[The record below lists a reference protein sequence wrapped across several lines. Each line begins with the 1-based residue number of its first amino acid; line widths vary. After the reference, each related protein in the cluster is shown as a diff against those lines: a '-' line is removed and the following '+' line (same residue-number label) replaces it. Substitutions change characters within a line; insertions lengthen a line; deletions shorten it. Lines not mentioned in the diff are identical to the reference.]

1 MNNKTRPDS
10 PVTEITLIR
19 AGRCVAQTIPN
30 DITPVISQ
38 LYFLPMRKIV
48 VGVMGPGKGATAT
61 DLERAYELGQRIA
74 QQGWVLLTG
83 GRNAGVMD
91 AASQGAKAAGG
102 LTVGILPSSDTQ
114 NMSDAVDIAIAT
126 DMGSGRN
133 NINVLSSDVVIACGI
148 GAGTASEIALALK
161 GGKPVVLLSDH
172 HESQK
177 FFTSLSPET
186 VFVAAT
192 PADAI
197 DVVQAIVQ
205 KNH

>member
-1 MNNKTRPDS
+1 
-10 PVTEITLIR
+10 
-19 AGRCVAQTIPN
+19 
-30 DITPVISQ
+30 
-38 LYFLPMRKIV
+38 MRKIV

-83 GRNAGVMD
+83 GRNAGVMN
-91 AASQGAKAAGG
+91 AASLGAKAADG
-102 LTVGILPSSDTQ
+102 LTVGILPSRDTQ
-114 NMSDAVDIAIAT
+114 SMSDAVDIAIAT

-172 HESQK
+172 PESQQ

-186 VFVAAT
+186 VFLATT

-197 DVVQAIVQ
+197 DVVQAIIQ
-205 KNH
+205 ENR

>member
-1 MNNKTRPDS
+1 
-10 PVTEITLIR
+10 
-19 AGRCVAQTIPN
+19 
-30 DITPVISQ
+30 
-38 LYFLPMRKIV
+38 
-48 VGVMGPGKGATAT
+48 MGPGKGATAT

-172 HESQK
+172 YESQQ
-177 FFTSLSPET
+177 FFTSLSLET

-205 KNH
+205 KNR